1 MGSPVTLAMIK
12 TLLITFLVCSVAL
25 ASPVPTEDDRVDL
38 DSLEILD
45 SGESSEGVDDFGD
58 LWEFGIGLI
67 RNIIMDQLNAIL
79 GNTPTTTTTTTTTT
93 AAPEPTTTACGGLLG
108 GGLLC
113 GK

>member
-1 MGSPVTLAMIK
+1 MGVTLTMIK
-12 TLLITFLVCSVAL
+12 TLLITFLICSVAL
-25 ASPVPTEDDRVDL
+25 ASPVPAEDDRVDL

-79 GNTPTTTTTTTTTT
+79 GNTPTTTTTTV
-93 AAPEPTTTACGGLLG
+93 EPSTTACGGLLG

>member
-1 MGSPVTLAMIK
+1 MGVTLTMIK
-12 TLLITFLVCSVAL
+12 TLLITFLVCSVAF
-25 ASPVPTEDDRVDL
+25 ASPVPAEDDRIDL

-58 LWEFGIGLI
+58 LWEFGISLI

-93 AAPEPTTTACGGLLG
+93 DSAGTPPCSGLLG
-108 GGLLC
+108 GGL
-113 GK
+113 

>member
-1 MGSPVTLAMIK
+1 MGSPVTLTMIK
-12 TLLITFLVCSVAL
+12 TLLITLLICSVAL
-25 ASPVPTEDDRVDL
+25 ASPVPAEDDGVDL

-79 GNTPTTTTTTTTTT
+79 GNTPTTTTTTTTV
-93 AAPEPTTTACGGLLG
+93 EPSTTACGGLLG